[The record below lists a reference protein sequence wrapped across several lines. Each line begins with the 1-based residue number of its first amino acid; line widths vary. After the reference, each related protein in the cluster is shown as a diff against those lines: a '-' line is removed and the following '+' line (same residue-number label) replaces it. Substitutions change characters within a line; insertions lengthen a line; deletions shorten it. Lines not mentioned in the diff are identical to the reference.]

1 MLISFSSGV
10 CVEDVVNIQANYQ
23 FTSVIVMHFMNDAG
37 VCVSWVIQRTAF
49 DVYICLNLS
58 SRYKPYKLGK
68 CHEKPTHQKV
78 VFSKF
83 RQFS

>member
-37 VCVSWVIQRTAF
+37 VCVCVG
-49 DVYICLNLS
+49 L
-58 SRYKPYKLGK
+58 YKEQLLM
-68 CHEKPTHQKV
+68 CTSV
-78 VFSKF
+78 
-83 RQFS
+83 